1 MCYLTAELAAHGV
14 TLLMKACVVGLYLMP
29 PYCVSLFTV
38 DFLIQDISKY
48 ASVLESTGMRTMDH
62 ICLAF
67 EVTCEVLG

>member
-1 MCYLTAELAAHGV
+1 
-14 TLLMKACVVGLYLMP
+14 MKACVAGLSLMP

-38 DFLIQDISKY
+38 AFLIQDISNY
-48 ASVLESTGMRTMDH
+48 SSTSESRVITIDR